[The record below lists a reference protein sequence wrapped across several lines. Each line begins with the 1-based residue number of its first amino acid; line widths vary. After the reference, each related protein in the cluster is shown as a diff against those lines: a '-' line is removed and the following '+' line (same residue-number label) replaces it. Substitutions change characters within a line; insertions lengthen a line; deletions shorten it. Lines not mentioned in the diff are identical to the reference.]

1 MVKNKIVPNLSVL
14 ERLLSLLLCMFLLQY
29 KVRPVYNTNLNNL
42 FYSVFTLIC
51 VIVTIGVLLF
61 WEMLYK
67 ICSKQIYKYSGTLNY
82 LLETTL
88 FPTAIILKLFLSLF
102 DPVYKTCLNV
112 KQLSK
117 FSLVQDFWSLTSKF
131 LLSIIM
137 LICLFLFHSILLN
150 IDTTQKLVVN
160 DKLIV
165 LHPCA

>member
-1 MVKNKIVPNLSVL
+1 M
-14 ERLLSLLLCMFLLQY
+14 
-29 KVRPVYNTNLNNL
+29 
-42 FYSVFTLIC
+42 
-51 VIVTIGVLLF
+51 TIGVLLF

-67 ICSKQIYKYSGTLNY
+67 ICSKQIYKYS

-88 FPTAIILKLFLSLF
+88 FPAAIILKLFLSLF

-137 LICLFLFHSILLN
+137 LMCLFLFHSILLN

-165 LHPCA
+165 LHPCT